1 MRLGM
6 LQSAIGVIT
15 VLKDYEV
22 SLNST
27 LTDVIEYRN
36 VFLTPVEDFSLN
48 LTKL

>member
-15 VLKDYEV
+15 VLKDYKV